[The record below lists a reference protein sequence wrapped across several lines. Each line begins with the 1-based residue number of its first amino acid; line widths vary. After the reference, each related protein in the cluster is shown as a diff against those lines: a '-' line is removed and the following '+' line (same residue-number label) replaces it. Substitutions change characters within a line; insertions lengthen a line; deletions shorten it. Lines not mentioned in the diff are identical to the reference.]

1 MTASAADREGIRTG
15 EVAIDSPVPG
25 DASLHFIGRIRTPW
39 ASRLDCPRQG
49 RVDGPICRIE
59 VFEPWVAALDGITAY
74 QRIEVIYWMHLS
86 RRDLVSQS
94 PRSDGT
100 TTGTFALRSPVRPN
114 PIATALVEL
123 VGVEGST
130 LLVRGLD
137 CVDGTPLLDI
147 KPDRCAYTPPGL
159 QKPGHEQGSPA

>member
-1 MTASAADREGIRTG
+1 MTVSAADREGIRPG
-15 EVAIDSPVPG
+15 EVAVDSPAPD
-25 DASLHFIGRIRTPW
+25 DASLHFIGCIRTPW
-39 ASRLDCPRQG
+39 ASRLECPRQG
-49 RVDGPICRIE
+49 RADGPICRIE

-147 KPDRCAYTPPGL
+147 KPDRCAYTPPAP
-159 QKPGHEQGSPA
+159 QKSGDA